1 MSDPGPRLAVLLVGH
16 GPPTTGGIPTFVT
29 GLVDDAWLAERCA
42 IEYLNTAPSGE
53 KRPGEFTASNL
64 WLTAVHA
71 RTLYRASRRADVV
84 HLNLAAAPAL
94 PLTRALVLT
103 LACRLAGTPVILH
116 AHTGRLDRSARRW
129 FFRSI
134 MRIEL
139 RVASLLIVVSKAA
152 ARAAGPLGPAGR
164 VAYLPNGVDPAAFS
178 TGPKEEDP
186 PLVAFVGTVTERKGL
201 IDLRDA
207 LRTVRTPGGDPPIHL
222 VIVGDGAQEGPGSFD
237 RIRDAYRAADLEWVE
252 FAGSLSHDRTSALL
266 GRAAIFCL
274 PSHFEGFPLSVLE
287 AMASAAAVVATE
299 VGDLPDIL
307 NHGKAGLLVPAM
319 DPGSLSRAL
328 DGLLRDADGRRRL
341 GEAGRRRVEDH
352 YSQGRL
358 VQRLFDLYRS
368 VARTH
373 RERGTKAHADPVDG
387 SKHG

>member
-1 MSDPGPRLAVLLVGH
+1 
-16 GPPTTGGIPTFVT
+16 VT
-29 GLVDDAWLAERCA
+29 RLVDDRWLAERCA
-42 IEYLNTAPSGE
+42 IVYVNTAPSGE

-94 PLTRALVLT
+94 PLIRALVLT

-116 AHTGRLDRSARRW
+116 AHTGMIETCVQRW
-129 FFRSI
+129 FFRWI
-134 MRIEL
+134 MRLEL
-139 RVASLLIVVSKAA
+139 RAASLLIVVSRAA
-152 ARAAGPLGPAGR
+152 GRAAGPLGPPGR

-178 TGPKEEDP
+178 TGPKDEDP
-186 PLVAFVGTVTERKGL
+186 PLMAFVGTVAERKGL

-207 LRTVRTPGGDPPIHL
+207 LRTLRSPDGDLRLHL
-222 VIVGDGAQEGPGSFD
+222 VIVGDGVQEGPGSFD
-237 RIRDAYRAADLEWVE
+237 RIRDAYRSADLGSVE
-252 FAGSLSHDRTSALL
+252 FAGALSHDRTSALL

-274 PSHFEGFPLSVLE
+274 PSHSEGFPLSVLE

-307 NHGKAGLLVPAM
+307 DHGAAGLLVPAM
-319 DPGSLSRAL
+319 DPGSLCRAL
-328 DGLLRDADGRRRL
+328 DRLLRDADGRRRL
-341 GEAGRRRVEDH
+341 GEAGRERVERH

-358 VQRLFDLYRS
+358 VERLFDLYRS
-368 VARTH
+368 VAKR
-373 RERGTKAHADPVDG
+373 RGDRGTKARADPADG